1 MIKMPLKEINTALIW
16 YVLFVHSQ
24 LYHFLLWICAKVVLE
39 YNTNCCQLSM
49 HASFAISSSSP
60 TVFPNKS
67 SGGIISVGG
76 GELIDDENIS
86 KTFEAKEHST
96 ERVNK
101 EHTAERLIK
110 TTKFCLKVDETNEYS
125 SLRGL

>member
-1 MIKMPLKEINTALIW
+1 
-16 YVLFVHSQ
+16 
-24 LYHFLLWICAKVVLE
+24 
-39 YNTNCCQLSM
+39 M

-60 TVFPNKS
+60 IVFPNKW

-96 ERVNK
+96 ERFNK

-125 SLRGL
+125 RSVGEIPPTLASFSTIGEMRGCYFSSF